1 MLSSQ
6 VELQKWSDLKLCL
19 SFLMSVLQQM
29 KHIFS
34 STDIDS
40 NNCLFWSS
48 LEGQPN
54 KDEF

>member
-19 SFLMSVLQQM
+19 SVLMSVLQQM

>member
-6 VELQKWSDLKLCL
+6 VELQKWSDLETCC
-19 SFLMSVLQQM
+19 SFLMSVLQKM

-34 STDIDS
+34 SNDMDW
-40 NNCLFWSS
+40 NNCLFWS

>member
-6 VELQKWSDLKLCL
+6 VELQKWSDLKPCR
-19 SFLMSVLQQM
+19 SFLMSVLQKM

-34 STDIDS
+34 SSDIDW
-40 NNCLFWSS
+40 NNCQFWSS

-54 KDEF
+54 KNEF